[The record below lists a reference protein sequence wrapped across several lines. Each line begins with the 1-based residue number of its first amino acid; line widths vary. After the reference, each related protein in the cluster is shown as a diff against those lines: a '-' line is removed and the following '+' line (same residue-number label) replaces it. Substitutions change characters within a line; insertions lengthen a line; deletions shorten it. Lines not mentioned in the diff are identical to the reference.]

1 MYFMYFVMVPSVG
14 VILAHLVCHNL
25 TEGEVIAAI
34 TAILLFMGSIY
45 MLIKICAAC
54 EHSFM

>member
-1 MYFMYFVMVPSVG
+1 MYFVMVPSVG